1 MLTVAPC
8 ARHAGADAQSA
19 DDDTASISKKLG
31 TRAPRT
37 DEETA
42 VCAGPR
48 TRPIAT
54 LTGMRAP
61 RSRARAALHAK
72 APVMLSL
79 SLPNCAESPQGHALV
94 KAEVARHLTQMITAL
109 QEAAADTMPT

>member
-1 MLTVAPC
+1 MRRSANPTD
-8 ARHAGADAQSA
+8 RDAD
-19 DDDTASISKKLG
+19 G
-31 TRAPRT
+31 HVRA
-37 DEETA
+37 
-42 VCAGPR
+42 
-48 TRPIAT
+48 
-54 LTGMRAP
+54 
-61 RSRARAALHAK
+61 RARAALHAK